1 MVLLVELQNTCKKKL
16 NRKCLKDPTYAIF
29 LKSWGFK
36 DVKYDIPMCQ
46 SHSTRPQPI
55 QLVPTMQK
63 KLFMSSFQ
71 AKFLNWVKKSYM
83 YMLIFTCN
91 FFVLSVNQSRATFG
105 PNKSPLLHPK
115 NAQNGRVWAQN
126 GKKCTVENCS
136 TTYIYP
142 KTKNNC
148 SLFSS
153 NFHVQRPVSKYGRLK
168 LKFLWERFSQ

>member
-1 MVLLVELQNTCKKKL
+1 M
-16 NRKCLKDPTYAIF
+16 
-29 LKSWGFK
+29 S
-36 DVKYDIPMCQ
+36 IPFN
-46 SHSTRPQPI
+46 SAPAHSTRPHHAKQALYVIISGKIPE
-55 QLVPTMQK
+55 LGEKVTCTC
-63 KLFMSSFQ
+63 SF
-71 AKFLNWVKKSYM
+71 LHV
-83 YMLIFTCN
+83 I

-153 NFHVQRPVSKYGRLK
+153 NFHVQRPVSRYGLFK